1 MKRAVIMLLALLL
14 CAACGR
20 GEPPSP
26 ATLRADTT
34 PESLIE
40 ELTQRYDLPESL
52 LLQSAADLAA
62 LLQIKESTLLSG
74 CGRIAIEEGDPCQLL
89 LVQAAPGKAETA
101 TAALQKRLET
111 VRQAFSGSPAAQ
123 SGQVIT
129 AGDSSPPGITP
140 CSSSPRQGTPQRC
153 GRRSRAFLPGRNKE
167 KKWLHTGRNSCI
179 II

>member
-1 MKRAVIMLLALLL
+1 MKRAVIMLLALLC

-62 LLQIKESTLLSG
+62 LLQIKEKALLSG

-89 LVQAAPGKAETA
+89 LVQAAPGKAEAA

-111 VRQAFSGSPAAQ
+111 VRQAFSGSSAA
-123 SGQVIT
+123 
-129 AGDSSPPGITP
+129 
-140 CSSSPRQGTPQRC
+140 
-153 GRRSRAFLPGRNKE
+153 
-167 KKWLHTGRNSCI
+167 
-179 II
+179 

>member
-1 MKRAVIMLLALLL
+1 MQRAVIMLLALLC

-62 LLQIKESTLLSG
+62 LLQIKEKALLSAADASPLRRG
-74 CGRIAIEEGDPCQLL
+74 TPASCCWCRPPPARRKRPPPPCKSGWRPSDRRFPAPRQRSLGR
-89 LVQAAPGKAETA
+89 
-101 TAALQKRLET
+101 
-111 VRQAFSGSPAAQ
+111 
-123 SGQVIT
+123 
-129 AGDSSPPGITP
+129 SSPPGSTP
-140 CSSSPRQGTPQRC
+140 C
-153 GRRSRAFLPGRNKE
+153 
-167 KKWLHTGRNSCI
+167 
-179 II
+179 

>member
-1 MKRAVIMLLALLL
+1 MKRAVIMLLALLC

-62 LLQIKESTLLSG
+62 LLQIRESTLLSG
-74 CGRIAIEEGDPCQLL
+74 CGRIAIEE
-89 LVQAAPGKAETA
+89 
-101 TAALQKRLET
+101 
-111 VRQAFSGSPAAQ
+111 
-123 SGQVIT
+123 I
-129 AGDSSPPGITP
+129 
-140 CSSSPRQGTPQRC
+140 
-153 GRRSRAFLPGRNKE
+153 GRA
-167 KKWLHTGRNSCI
+167 HV
-179 II
+179 